1 MRIIANILWVS
12 SLKGIAMETEIELK
26 FFVSPE
32 FSEILRRKI
41 SETKVLQHS
50 CRELGNTYFDTP
62 DNWLRQ
68 HDIGLR
74 IRRYEEV
81 YVQTMKTAGRV
92 VAGLHQ
98 RPEFN
103 AEHTSNDPDLTLHPS
118 DVYPPGKSIAELQS
132 QLVAI
137 FSTDFTREQWLI
149 GMPDGSQIEVAYDVG
164 RVTSGELEYPIC
176 EVELELKSGQ
186 TDALF
191 TLARDFSDEGGVRL
205 GNLSKA
211 ARGYRLAMEY
221 EGDPVKTLDLVET
234 HSDDSVETC
243 FINSLEH
250 ALEHWHYHEQ
260 IYVEQESIAALHEI
274 SNAISLIRQTLTV
287 FGSIVPRR
295 ASAIIRQELK
305 WLEEELTWLKTYDC
319 LEDLLEDKG
328 HVLRKLD
335 ARKFLVSE
343 LKEQLLDLP
352 EREDVLT
359 LIHSAR
365 YAGLLL
371 DLSRWILSR
380 GWQPFLDDKARTKMS
395 RDIRPFSVKQLT
407 RTWADLVEAFPVEKE
422 LNRQEYIDQQYRLM
436 RNLYTGVGFASL
448 YDIQERNSFRLPW
461 ADLLQGIDDLLM
473 LKPLEKLVDKL
484 EGDEREQLKRWLN
497 RQEHSILHAMEQTRQ
512 ISLEAEPYWQS

>member
-1 MRIIANILWVS
+1 
-12 SLKGIAMETEIELK
+12 
-26 FFVSPE
+26 
-32 FSEILRRKI
+32 
-41 SETKVLQHS
+41 
-50 CRELGNTYFDTP
+50 
-62 DNWLRQ
+62 
-68 HDIGLR
+68 
-74 IRRYEEV
+74 
-81 YVQTMKTAGRV
+81 
-92 VAGLHQ
+92 
-98 RPEFN
+98 
-103 AEHTSNDPDLTLHPS
+103 
-118 DVYPPGKSIAELQS
+118 
-132 QLVAI
+132 
-137 FSTDFTREQWLI
+137 
-149 GMPDGSQIEVAYDVG
+149 
-164 RVTSGELEYPIC
+164 
-176 EVELELKSGQ
+176 
-186 TDALF
+186 
-191 TLARDFSDEGGVRL
+191 
-205 GNLSKA
+205 
-211 ARGYRLAMEY
+211 MEY
-221 EGDPVKTLDLVET
+221 EGDPVKTLDLVDT
-234 HSDDSVETC
+234 NSDDSVETC

-305 WLEEELTWLKTYDC
+305 WLEEELTWLKTYDY

-343 LKEQLLDLP
+343 LKEQLLELP

-380 GWQPFLDDKARTKMS
+380 GWQPFLDEKARDKMS
-395 RDIRPFSVKQLT
+395 RDIGPFSVKQLT

-448 YDIQERNSFRLPW
+448 YDIEERNSFRLPW

-484 EGDEREQLKRWLN
+484 EGDEQEQLKRWLN

-512 ISLEAEPYWQS
+512 ISLEVELYWQS